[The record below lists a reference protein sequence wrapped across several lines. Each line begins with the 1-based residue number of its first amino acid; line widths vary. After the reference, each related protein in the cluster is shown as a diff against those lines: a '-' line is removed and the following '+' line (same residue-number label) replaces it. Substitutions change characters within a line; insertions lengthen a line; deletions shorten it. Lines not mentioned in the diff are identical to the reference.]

1 MDENQSP
8 QQDNQAP
15 EPSQTP
21 VPNVYEPQP
30 RIQPTAT
37 PEQPKP
43 VKSRKKSFIVLL
55 VILLLLGAVGAAAYF
70 MTQDDMPAPADTSQ
84 TTEVKDE
91 ESTEPTEEAET
102 DLTYQ
107 SKLYPDLSFTV
118 PEGWEVTEPDTYAD
132 NSFGEG
138 SADGTITVTNGDVT
152 LKLDLQTVPATG
164 FEGYTCYNREGL
176 TAVGDVYRFVDP
188 DGITAYVN
196 GISETDDEWAE
207 VIADE
212 GNFTSFEDP
221 DPNYCVSFPF
231 IGTYSSTLNQA
242 EYPDYPYG
250 FTDQQKAL
258 VWMSATIEGTPT
270 EAQLVDADAIIK
282 SLSQPDLD
290 I

>member
-1 MDENQSP
+1 MDNNNSLKQENQKSELT
-8 QQDNQAP
+8 NLP
-15 EPSQTP
+15 E
-21 VPNVYEPQP
+21 PNVYEPQP
-30 RIQPTAT
+30 RIQTPAT

-43 VKSRKKSFIVLL
+43 EKSRKKTFIVLL

-70 MTQDDMPAPADTSQ
+70 MTQDDEPTPSETSQ
-84 TTEVKDE
+84 TTQETNN
-91 ESTEPTEEAET
+91 ESDEPTQEAEV
-102 DLTYQ
+102 DVTYQ

-118 PEGWEVTEPDTYAD
+118 PDGWEVTEPENYDVND
-132 NSFGEG
+132 FGEG

-188 DGITAYVN
+188 DGITAYAN

-231 IGTYSSTLNQA
+231 IGTFSSTLNQA
-242 EYPDYPYG
+242 DYPGYPYG
-250 FTDQQKAL
+250 FTDQQKAI
-258 VWMSATIEGTPT
+258 VWMSATIEGSPT
-270 EAQLVDADAIIK
+270 DAQLADTDTIIK
-282 SLSQPDLD
+282 SLSQPDFGV
-290 I
+290 

>member
-1 MDENQSP
+1 MDETQSP
-8 QQDNQAP
+8 QQENQD
-15 EPSQTP
+15 SDS
-21 VPNVYEPQP
+21 VNSSKPNVYEPQP
-30 RIQPTAT
+30 RIQPPAT
-37 PEQPKP
+37 PNQPKP
-43 VKSRKKSFIVLL
+43 EKSRKKTFIVLL
-55 VILLLLGAVGAAAYF
+55 VIVLLLGTVGAAAYF
-70 MTQDDMPAPADTSQ
+70 MTQDDEPAPAETSQ

-91 ESTEPTEEAET
+91 ESAEEAET

-107 SKLYPDLSFTV
+107 STLYPDLSFNV
-118 PEGWEVTEPDTYAD
+118 PDGWEVTEPDTYTD

-138 SADGTITVTNGDVT
+138 SADGTITVSNGDVT

-176 TAVGDVYRFVDP
+176 TAVGNVYRFVDP
-188 DGITAYVN
+188 DGVTAYAN

-242 EYPDYPYG
+242 DYPDYPYG

-258 VWMSATIEGTPT
+258 VWMSATIEGSPT
-270 EAQLVDADAIIK
+270 DAQLADTDAIIK
-282 SLSQPDLD
+282 SLSKPDLD